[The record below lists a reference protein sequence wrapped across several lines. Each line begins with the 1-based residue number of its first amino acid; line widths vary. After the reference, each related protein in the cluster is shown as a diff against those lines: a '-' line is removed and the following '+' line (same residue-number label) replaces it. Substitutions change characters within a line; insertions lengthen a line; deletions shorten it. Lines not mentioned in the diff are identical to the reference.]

1 MITMTRRIIF
11 LIVAGILFI
20 SLVCVLDEV
29 IGPSSHILPFLLALP
44 FKVIFI
50 GAFFLLAFIVHRLAW
65 HIAGGLLHS
74 SLWSRVFL
82 WSSNRLKSSHFKLNV
97 AEAKI
102 RTERQHTI
110 QQLVAS
116 TISITAFVIAALLSL
131 SQFLSAETL
140 ALLAGLFTAAFS
152 LGARPLIADILAGMS
167 FIFEDNFDVGE
178 KIEIASVTGK
188 VEGVVESMNLRTTT
202 VRAPTG
208 ELYVVPNSEIRI
220 LRNFSRGRFS
230 TAHIKL
236 KLATDDLERALPLL
250 SDLGSEAIVLLPH
263 LMGSWQVISET
274 GALGAHTE
282 LTLLAKANFGQAA
295 ELRPHLLALVRERL
309 AEADIILVD

>member
-1 MITMTRRIIF
+1 MTRRIIF
-11 LIVAGILFI
+11 FIVAGILFI
-20 SLVCVLDEV
+20 SIVCVLDEML
-29 IGPSSHILPFLLALP
+29 GPSSHILPSVLALP
-44 FKVIFI
+44 FKVIFMGI
-50 GAFFLLAFIVHRLAW
+50 FFLLAFIVHRLAW

-74 SLWSRVFL
+74 PLWSRVFL
-82 WSSNRLKSSHFKLNV
+82 WSSNRLKSSHFKLDV
-97 AEAKI
+97 AEAKM
-102 RTERQHTI
+102 RLERQHTI
-110 QQLVAS
+110 QHLVAS
-116 TISITAFVIAALLSL
+116 TISVTAFVIAVLLSL
-131 SQFLSAETL
+131 GQFLSAETL

-202 VRAPTG
+202 VRAPAG

-250 SDLGSEAIVLLPH
+250 SELGSEAIVLLPN

-295 ELRPHLLALVRERL
+295 ELRPRLLALVQERL
-309 AEADIILVD
+309 VEADIVLVD